1 MCCGLRWSVAVRKK
15 AHPTHKGGE
24 QGWEL
29 TEMADTLNIYDNTEQ
44 RTPILVVEGFDSY
57 NHTMTGGVAMTIRS
71 NKSDA
76 QHIPC
81 VIILDHHPADSRTDV
96 AEDQQTIQTLTS
108 RMGTGGGERTYDS

>member
-1 MCCGLRWSVAVRKK
+1 MAVRKK

-44 RTPILVVEGFDSY
+44 RTPILVVEGFDAY
-57 NHTMTGGVAMTIRS
+57 NQTMTGGVSMTVRS
-71 NKSDA
+71 INADTD
-76 QHIPC
+76 HIPC

-96 AEDQQTIQTLTS
+96 AEDQKTVQTLTS
-108 RMGTGGGERTYDS
+108 RMGTGGGTYL